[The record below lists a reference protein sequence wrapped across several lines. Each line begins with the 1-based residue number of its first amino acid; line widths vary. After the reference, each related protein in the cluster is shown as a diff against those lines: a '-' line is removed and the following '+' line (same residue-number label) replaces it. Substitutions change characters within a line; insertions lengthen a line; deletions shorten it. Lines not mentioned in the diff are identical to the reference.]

1 MRRCLVTG
9 GAGFIGSALTSYL
22 LSQEADSPAVGRVV
36 VLDKLTYA
44 GRRENLLGCEKDSRF
59 RFVQGDI
66 GDASLIRS
74 LLAEEKI
81 DSLFHLAAES
91 HVDRSI
97 EGPEAFIQTNLVGT
111 YRLLQA
117 AREHQKNAAAA
128 FDFRFL
134 HVSTDEVFGSLGPGD
149 PAFTEE
155 TPYRPNSPYSASK
168 AGSDHLARAW
178 GQTFGLPVIITNCSN
193 NYGPRQYPEKL
204 IPLMIVKALAGE
216 KLPVYGT
223 GSNVRDWLY
232 VGDHAAGLVAACF
245 RGNPGESYNF
255 GGRAEVSNLE
265 LVKVL
270 LSLLRELGHSQA
282 TEDLISFVKD
292 RPGHDWRYAIDVT
305 KSSRDLGWGP
315 RETLATGLRKT
326 VRWYLENS
334 GWLTRVQDRG
344 LQDWMGRNYGPQR
357 RGLRPEVSSCEP

>member
-9 GAGFIGSALTSYL
+9 GAGFIGSALVHHL
-22 LSQEADSPAVGRVV
+22 LSGEKDAGTVGRVV

-44 GRRENLLGCEKDSRF
+44 GRRENLEECGRDPRF
-59 RFVQGDI
+59 RFVEGDI
-66 GDASLIRS
+66 ADAGLVGQ
-74 LLAEEKI
+74 LLREEKI
-81 DSLFHLAAES
+81 NSIFHLAAES

-117 AREHQKNAAAA
+117 ARAHQKSLQVPGG
-128 FDFRFL
+128 FRFL
-134 HVSTDEVFGSLGPGD
+134 HVSTDEVFGSLGPKE

-178 GQTFGLPVIITNCSN
+178 HHTFGSPVIITNCSN

-204 IPLMIVKALAGE
+204 IPVIMLKALAGE
-216 KLPVYGT
+216 KLPVYGD
-223 GSNVRDWLY
+223 GSNIRDWLY
-232 VGDHAAGLVAACF
+232 VGDHARGLATACF
-245 RGNPGESYNF
+245 CGKAGESYNF

-270 LSLLRELGHSQA
+270 LSLLRELGHPQA
-282 TEDLISFVKD
+282 TEKLISFVKD
-292 RPGHDWRYAIDVT
+292 RPGHDWRYAIDGS
-305 KSSRDLGWGP
+305 KSERELGWRP
-315 RETLATGLRKT
+315 RETFATGLKRT
-326 VRWYLENS
+326 LEWYMANP
-334 GWLTRVQDRG
+334 GWVAGVQDEKHRE
-344 LQDWMGRNYGPQR
+344 WMKTNYGVR
-357 RGLRPEVSSCEP
+357 TGFADVS

>member
-1 MRRCLVTG
+1 MKRCLVTG
-9 GAGFIGSALTSYL
+9 GAGFIGSALVRYL
-22 LSQEADSPAVGRVV
+22 LSGEEDTSMVGRVV

-44 GRRENLLGCEKDSRF
+44 GRWENLEECAKDSRF

-66 GDASLIRS
+66 GDEALVGRLLI
-74 LLAEEKI
+74 EEKV
-81 DSLFHLAAES
+81 DSVFHLAAES

-117 AREHQKNAAAA
+117 ARECQKKMHISKN
-128 FDFRFL
+128 FRFL
-134 HVSTDEVFGSLGPGD
+134 HVSTDEVFGSLGPHD

-178 GQTFGLPVIITNCSN
+178 FHTFGLPVIITNCSN

-204 IPLMIVKALAGE
+204 IPVMMLKALAGE
-216 KLPVYGT
+216 KLPVYGD
-223 GSNVRDWLY
+223 GSNIRDWLY
-232 VGDHAAGLVAACF
+232 VGDHARGLATACF
-245 RGNPGESYNF
+245 RGKPGESYNF

-270 LSLLRELGHSQA
+270 LSLLRELGHPQA
-282 TEDLISFVKD
+282 TEQLISFVKD
-292 RPGHDWRYAIDVT
+292 RPGHDWRYAIDGE
-305 KSSRDLGWGP
+305 KSEQMLGWQP
-315 RETLATGLRKT
+315 KETFTTGLRRT
-326 VRWYLENS
+326 LEWYLAN
-334 GWLTRVQDRG
+334 V
-344 LQDWMGRNYGPQR
+344 DW
-357 RGLRPEVSSCEP
+357 VSSAQDAKHEEWMKKNYSVRTGVSSVGA